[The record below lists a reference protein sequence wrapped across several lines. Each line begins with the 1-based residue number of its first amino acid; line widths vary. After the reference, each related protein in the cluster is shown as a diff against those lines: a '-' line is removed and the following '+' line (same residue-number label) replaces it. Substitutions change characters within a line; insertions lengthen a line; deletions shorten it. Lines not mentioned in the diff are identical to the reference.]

1 MFIGVLTF
9 THNFFYSHCYN
20 YHSTKQNKGCRFLHP
35 YSPGYFILI
44 LIYLSHHWLSGM
56 NLMYIHDDSEN
67 MEDTF
72 TIQLNDGRHQ
82 IQQQVAVK
90 ILPRNDEEPH
100 VIR

>member
-1 MFIGVLTF
+1 
-9 THNFFYSHCYN
+9 
-20 YHSTKQNKGCRFLHP
+20 
-35 YSPGYFILI
+35 
-44 LIYLSHHWLSGM
+44 M

-67 MEDTF
+67 MEDSF
-72 TIQLNDGRHQ
+72 TIQLNDGKHQ